1 MSRLTWLSGAVAW
14 AVWLTLTGFVANPRP
29 AASAEVAPGF
39 RVDVVATGVPRPIQL
54 ALDPRGRLV
63 VLSSGWFGDA
73 AGEIYRLDLRAPLPI
88 DASRVPRVVIPF
100 ADQIRKAVLGS
111 LAVDPRSGNVF
122 LGEENGN
129 RIYRLGDAPAAVA
142 QLPRRRRISGPT
154 GLPHRSQRGSAAS
167 TAGRSARPDLSAQ
180 ASRSPRP
187 RAAVA
192 THRRDRDAGRRPRV
206 PEL

>member
-14 AVWLTLTGFVANPRP
+14 AVWLTLTGFVSNPRP
-29 AASAEVAPGF
+29 ALSAEVAPGF

-63 VLSSGWFGDA
+63 VLSSGSFGDS

-111 LAVDPRSGNVF
+111 LAVDPRSGSVF

-129 RIYRLGDAPAAVA
+129 RIYRLGDEPRLQPVAIGLNHLLGGTALALDRRGQLVFIDYSGSQAPLRSETPPPPSLT
-142 QLPRRRRISGPT
+142 LP
-154 GLPHRSQRGSAAS
+154 LPPAYPA
-167 TAGRSARPDLSAQ
+167 P
-180 ASRSPRP
+180 P
-187 RAAVA
+187 
-192 THRRDRDAGRRPRV
+192 
-206 PEL
+206 